1 MSSAASPAATPLTL
15 NRVCCLWCAKRLENE
30 DDVPCVFS
38 NARSTNNPPETP
50 LTPPWIPSAT
60 VPAAQALLA
69 LQAAYLA
76 APTPGRRAAVSSA
89 AADLMAEAEF
99 KARAEPKTQLA
110 ASLALLWEQRET
122 NRLLRLLLAAQVGGV
137 VEDGDED
144 DDDDDE

>member
-15 NRVCCLWCAKRLENE
+15 NRVCCLWCTKRLENE

-38 NARSTNNPPETP
+38 NARSTKCERCSR
-50 LTPPWIPSAT
+50 LKSKC
-60 VPAAQALLA
+60 VPALLA

-76 APTPGRRAAVSSA
+76 APTPGRHAAVSSA
-89 AADLMAEAEF
+89 AADLTAEAEF

-122 NRLLRLLLAAQVGGV
+122 NRLLRLLLVGGV